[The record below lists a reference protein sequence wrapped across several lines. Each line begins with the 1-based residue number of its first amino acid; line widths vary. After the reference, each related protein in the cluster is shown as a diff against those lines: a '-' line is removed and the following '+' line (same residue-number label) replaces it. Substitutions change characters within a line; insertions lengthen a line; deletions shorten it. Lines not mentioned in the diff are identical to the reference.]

1 VPPGHFS
8 QNEPRERTKH
18 QNLVRIAT
26 FGAGP
31 VTAVRQGCFRSE
43 AKPAP
48 CGHSVSGSGANN
60 LLIQVGIA
68 SLLDHSLIAVAATA
82 RAVVRF
88 CGCRGHYRIEAARA
102 MAYVISAPGNRPLRI
117 RVFSHARCWR
127 AHLDGAR
134 GVPVQGHARSSECAA
149 AQYVATWD
157 RGFLGSLQQHLY
169 SFYKFTRPHTMLGT
183 FLSVCS
189 VSAMAC
195 AGGIWDAEAA
205 RALAVALASAL
216 LANISIV
223 GLNQC
228 YDVHIDRINKP
239 QLPLASGEWPMAIGW
254 SVVWATGV
262 LAMLIASLAGT
273 APLVATVAGS
283 ILLGI
288 LYSANLPF
296 MRWKRN
302 PVAAAGCILA
312 VRAVFVQVRRA

>member
-1 VPPGHFS
+1 
-8 QNEPRERTKH
+8 
-18 QNLVRIAT
+18 
-26 FGAGP
+26 
-31 VTAVRQGCFRSE
+31 
-43 AKPAP
+43 
-48 CGHSVSGSGANN
+48 
-60 LLIQVGIA
+60 
-68 SLLDHSLIAVAATA
+68 
-82 RAVVRF
+82 
-88 CGCRGHYRIEAARA
+88 
-102 MAYVISAPGNRPLRI
+102 MAYAVSAQGNRPFRI
-117 RVFSHARCWR
+117 RVFSHVRCWWAHPNR
-127 AHLDGAR
+127 AG
-134 GVPVQGHARSSECAA
+134 GVPPQGHARFQSTKCAA

-157 RGFLGSLQQHLY
+157 SGFLGSLQQHLY
-169 SFYKFTRPHTMLGT
+169 AFYKFTRPHTMLGT

-189 VSAMAC
+189 VSAMAR
-195 AGGIWDAEAA
+195 AGGIWDAEAV
-205 RALAVALASAL
+205 RTLAIALASAL

-228 YDVHIDRINKP
+228 YDVCIDRINKP

-254 SVVWATGV
+254 GVVWATGV

-312 VRAVFVQVRRA
+312 VRAVFVQVRLDQLC